1 MQDKTLESLAAT
13 LGDVTR
19 ATAHR
24 YGVRDDRDVTM
35 DCLKVV
41 QIAPGDYLGVSHA
54 LRRTPEERFLLSL
67 SRSSDLLNWRYITT
81 LDEHASQG
89 EIHRDRDG
97 SFLLAYEHDEPNS
110 CFVRLRRYAD
120 RAALEKGKFA
130 TEVTLGRTLA
140 PTAEGTPSIE
150 SVSRDEIALRFHY
163 YRNGDVD
170 RAARGVLRGW
180 RDWRTVVDDNINHAV
195 EAYGVR
201 GNIGGRA
208 RFLYQGRPYYV
219 QEGQGGK
226 NDWASWRVY
235 LMEGAERNGKRTVI
249 PFPIKTHRG
258 GTSFANPYVAHVPEP
273 GKPNR
278 YFVSAF
284 MPSEG
289 NPPGES
295 GELAYVTE
303 LLR

>member
-1 MQDKTLESLAAT
+1 MRNNTLESLAAA

-19 ATAHR
+19 AAAHR
-24 YGVRDDRDVTM
+24 YGVRDDRNVTM

-54 LRRTPEERFLLSL
+54 LQRGPNERFLLNL
-67 SRSSDLLNWRYITT
+67 ARSSDLLNWRHITT
-81 LDEHASQG
+81 LDGNASQG
-89 EIHRDRDG
+89 ELYRDRDG

-110 CFVRLRRYAD
+110 CFVRVRRYAD
-120 RAALEKGKFA
+120 RAALEKGRFA
-130 TEVTLGRTLA
+130 TEITLGRTLA

-150 SVSRDEIALRFHY
+150 RVTADEIALRFHY

-170 RAARGVLRGW
+170 RAAKGILRGW
-180 RDWRTVVDDNINHAV
+180 RNWRTEVDEGINRAV
-195 EAYGVR
+195 ESYGVR

-208 RFLYQGRPYYV
+208 KFTHRGKPYYV

-226 NDWASWRVY
+226 NDWASWRLY
-235 LMEGAERNGKRTVI
+235 LMDGAEQGGKRAVV
-249 PFPIKTHRG
+249 PFPIKTHG
-258 GTSFANPYVAHVPEP
+258 GATSFANPFVAPVPEP

-289 NPPGES
+289 NPSGES
-295 GELAYVTE
+295 GELVYLVDI
-303 LLR
+303 